1 MPSPRDRE
9 QAQAAADRFV
19 ANAGSGDD
27 AANDALVREL
37 DPRPDPRAERRS

>member
-9 QAQAAADRFV
+9 DAQKAAQRFLENSDR
-19 ANAGSGDD
+19 GDD
-27 AANDALVREL
+27 PSNDDLVVEL